1 MTYGGPEFIK
11 MIQKNNKKTYIYI
24 LLVLA
29 GGGWGQDKLA
39 WTACPPGVKITRVGA
54 RYPRTA
60 CPTPPPPQGTNCPG
74 GQDKLY
80 TALTVPNKSYNTSFA

>member
-29 GGGWGQDKLA
+29 GGGGGWGQDKLA
-39 WTACPPGVKITRVGA
+39 WTACPPGGEDNQGGGKISPDSLP
-54 RYPRTA
+54 PRGQTV
-60 CPTPPPPQGTNCPG
+60 QGGKINC
-74 GQDKLY
+74 Y